1 MSIPVKLSVTEVSMP
16 VNTEGKTAASFP
28 VDIFPSDIIGI
39 NIKNASP
46 GQITDNLKTT
56 SGRDNLGM
64 IVSRERNA
72 NITPHSYAETR
83 LNFNIKN
90 SQAGTIAKDMPI
102 GNIVTIIS
110 GLDSNQIS
118 GYMVDSH
125 QFQSETMEELRL
137 TTGLD
142 SAVWPNPSSIFG
154 ADSDFSLRRTGGISN
169 RFLRLANIQ
178 YTIKGD
184 SSNRAGALLDNATSV
199 DYWSITKD
207 SAVLYDSAY
216 LRPSNFEKITDL
228 NISVG
233 TDYTSN
239 INPNTYSPTTTNY
252 EIVTQKQINSGKL
265 YDDTTMI
272 QNIQS
277 TKIVDFNTIGDSSH
291 GLWTVNNKLNTL
303 QVLISKDFST
313 YASISAGSKLI
324 EFDTL
329 GTDKLGYYNR
339 DGLETFE
346 HIYGRKGTFISGND
360 PRLLGGDDSA
370 SGGGGAD
377 AATSGSIQSWS

>member
-46 GQITDNLKTT
+46 GQITDKLKTT

-64 IVSRERNA
+64 IVSRERNT
-72 NITPHSYAETR
+72 NITPNSYAETR
-83 LNFNIKN
+83 FIFNIKN
-90 SQAGTIAKDMPI
+90 SQAGTIAKDMLI

-154 ADSDFSLRRTGGISN
+154 VDSDFSLRRTGDISN

-184 SSNRAGALLDNATSV
+184 SSNRAGALLDNTTSV
-199 DYWSITKD
+199 NYWSITKD

-216 LRPSNFEKITDL
+216 LRPSNSEKMTDL
-228 NISVG
+228 NILVG

-239 INPNTYSPTTTNY
+239 INPNTYLPTTTNY
-252 EIVTQKQINSGKL
+252 EIFTQKQINSGKL
-265 YDDTTMI
+265 YDDTTTI
-272 QNIQS
+272 TTIQS
-277 TKIVDFNTIGDSSH
+277 KSVDFNTIGDSSH
-291 GLWTVNNKLNTL
+291 GLLTVNDKLNTL

-313 YASISAGSKLI
+313 YASISAASKLI

-329 GTDKLGYYNR
+329 GTDKLGYYKR

-346 HIYGRKGTFISGND
+346 HIHGRKGTFISGND
-360 PRLLGGDDSA
+360 PRLLGVDDSA

-377 AATSGSIQSWS
+377 SATSGSIQSWS

>member
-46 GQITDNLKTT
+46 GQITDKLKTT

-64 IVSRERNA
+64 IVSRERNT
-72 NITPHSYAETR
+72 NITPNSYAETR
-83 LNFNIKN
+83 FIFNIKN
-90 SQAGTIAKDMPI
+90 SQAGTIAKDMLI

-125 QFQSETMEELRL
+125 QFQSETIEELRL

-154 ADSDFSLRRTGGISN
+154 VDSDFSLRRTGDISN

-184 SSNRAGALLDNATSV
+184 SSNRAGALLDNTTSV
-199 DYWSITKD
+199 NYWSITKD

-216 LRPSNFEKITDL
+216 LRPSNSEKMTDL
-228 NISVG
+228 NILVG

-239 INPNTYSPTTTNY
+239 INPNTYLPTTTNY
-252 EIVTQKQINSGKL
+252 EIFTQKQINSGKL
-265 YDDTTMI
+265 YDDTTTI
-272 QNIQS
+272 TTIQS
-277 TKIVDFNTIGDSSH
+277 KSVDFNTIGDSSH
-291 GLWTVNNKLNTL
+291 GLLTVNDKLNTL

-313 YASISAGSKLI
+313 YASISAASKLI

-329 GTDKLGYYNR
+329 GTDKLGYYKR

-346 HIYGRKGTFISGND
+346 HIHGRKGTFISGND
-360 PRLLGGDDSA
+360 PRLLGVDDSA

-377 AATSGSIQSWS
+377 SATSGSIQSWS